1 MFIQNMQKQTLVLPT
16 YNKIIYKPWFSKHS
30 NTHIVYNQVLDEF
43 SSVLMYYVF
52 TNIVCT
58 RRASQVMHVTDWCYQ
73 RENYSKL

>member
-1 MFIQNMQKQTLVLPT
+1 MGYPKYAKIARNFLLSFPLVHNEL
-16 YNKIIYKPWFSKHS
+16 YIINGLV
-30 NTHIVYNQVLDEF
+30 NTAKLDEF
-43 SSVLMYYVF
+43 PSVLMYYVF